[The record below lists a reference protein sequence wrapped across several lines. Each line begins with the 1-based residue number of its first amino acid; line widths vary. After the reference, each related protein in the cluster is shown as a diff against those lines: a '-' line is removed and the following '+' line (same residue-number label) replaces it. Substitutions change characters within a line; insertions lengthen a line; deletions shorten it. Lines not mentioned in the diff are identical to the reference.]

1 VFPPEKDRL
10 IRSGRSYSAAL
21 ALVLLSG
28 AAALAHQIIWV
39 RLMVDALGAGAGTFA
54 RVTGAF
60 FLGLSLGAW
69 FASRFRPAN
78 GWRAAAVAEGAVG
91 LLAGAALVIASL
103 PLLSRVPPWLAG
115 SLEWGLPFALILPPA
130 FGMGVVLPWILGGLP
145 ENGGR
150 ATRLYAV
157 NTAGA
162 VLGIVLVVAFALP
175 ALGLRGASLAAMACN
190 GVVAL
195 GLWMCS
201 GRGHGNVDT
210 LNAGGVEVPREA
222 ALAAF
227 ASGFLILGQEVILQ
241 HQFAQVTINSLFSGA
256 VVLGFVLVVLAVAAA
271 CTPALL
277 RRVRG
282 DLAGWAAGLAAL
294 ACVVQPFLFVSARDG
309 LKYLSY
315 ELSAPAYFREIFL
328 LGVIV
333 VVPVMLFAGMIFP
346 SLLVAGRG
354 NAQATGRLL
363 AWNGLGGLCGAEL
376 TNLFV
381 APAFGLWQGMMVFGV
396 GYLALFALRCAS
408 RVGAVLAIGVVVA
421 LWYGGSLPQ
430 AGLVAGERLAAVQ
443 TGREGVV
450 GVIRKGADDWRI
462 LFNNTYTLG
471 GSKAQYNQE
480 RQAHLP
486 LLLHGGARSVATLG
500 VATGSTL
507 AGAALHSGVEKI
519 DAIELSPLAAR
530 YAREYFSKFNR
541 GVFDDPRVRLVLGD
555 ARPVVERNP
564 GAYDVVIGD
573 LFLPWRT
580 GEGRL
585 FSREHFENVRR
596 SVKPNG
602 LFCQWLPL
610 FQLTRGQYEM
620 ILRTFLVVFPDAFLI
635 RGDFYRDQPIVGLVG
650 GRRLSELNWQK
661 LEADC
666 RALASAGEVA
676 DPLVSHAEGVAMLM
690 LGEPPAPPAGALNTL
705 ANAALEWNAGC
716 NIIGLARPWFTGDS
730 FLDYA
735 ELADGSGLPEPY
747 SAARQAGQKLAR
759 LRQGDAASL
768 LPASVREDPRA
779 DWTQWPGRP
788 KPFSQSTTP

>member
-1 VFPPEKDRL
+1 
-10 IRSGRSYSAAL
+10 
-21 ALVLLSG
+21 
-28 AAALAHQIIWV
+28 
-39 RLMVDALGAGAGTFA
+39 MVDALGAGAGTFA

-69 FASRFRPAN
+69 FASRCRPAN
-78 GWRAAAVAEGAVG
+78 GWRAAAAAEGAVG
-91 LLAGAALVIASL
+91 LLAAGALGTASL
-103 PLLSRVPPWLAG
+103 PLLSGVPPWLASG
-115 SLEWGLPFALILPPA
+115 LEWGLPFALILPPA

-145 ENGGR
+145 ENGSR
-150 ATRLYAV
+150 ATRLYAA

-162 VLGIVLVVAFALP
+162 VLGIVLVVAGALP
-175 ALGLRGASLAAMACN
+175 LLGLRGAAVAAIACN
-190 GVVAL
+190 GLVAA
-195 GLWMCS
+195 GLWMFS
-201 GRGHGNVDT
+201 GRGRTEVET
-210 LNAGGVEVPREA
+210 RRATGGDVPREA
-222 ALAAF
+222 AVAAF
-227 ASGFLILGQEVILQ
+227 ASGFLILGQEVVLQ

-256 VVLGFVLVVLAVAAA
+256 VVLGFVLVVLAVSAA
-271 CTPALL
+271 CAPALL
-277 RRVRG
+277 RWLRG
-282 DLAGWAAGLAAL
+282 DLAGWGAGLAAL
-294 ACVVQPFLFVSARDG
+294 ACAVQPFLFVGARDG

-315 ELSAPAYFREIFL
+315 ELPAAAYFREVVL
-328 LGVIV
+328 LGLVV
-333 VVPVMLFAGMIFP
+333 VVPVMLFAGLIFP

-381 APAFGLWQGMMVFGV
+381 APIFGLWQGMMVFAV
-396 GYLALFALRCAS
+396 GYLALFAWRCAS
-408 RVGAVLAIGVVVA
+408 RAGAVLALVVVVA
-421 LWYGGSLPQ
+421 LWWGGSLPQ
-430 AGLVAGERLAAVQ
+430 AGLVSGERLAAVQ

-471 GSKAQYNQE
+471 GSKAQFNQE

-507 AGAALHSGVEKI
+507 AGAALHPGVEKI

-530 YAREYFSKFNR
+530 YAREYFSRYNR
-541 GVFDDPRVRLVLGD
+541 NVFDDPRVRLVLGD

-596 SVKPNG
+596 SLKPDG

-610 FQLTRGQYEM
+610 FQLTRDQYEM
-620 ILRTFLVVFPDAFLI
+620 ILRTFSEVFPEVFLI

-650 GRRLSELNWQK
+650 GRRLSSLNWEK
-661 LEADC
+661 VEADG
-666 RALASAGEVA
+666 RALASTGQVT
-676 DPLVSHAEGVAMLM
+676 DPLVCHAEGIGLLV
-690 LGEPPAPPAGALNTL
+690 LGEPPPVPSGSLNTL
-705 ANAALEWNAGC
+705 ANAALEWNAGR
-716 NIIGLARPWFTGDS
+716 NIIGLARPWFTGDA
-730 FLDYA
+730 FLAYT
-735 ELADGSGLPEPY
+735 ELADASGLPESY
-747 SAARQAGQKLAR
+747 LAARQAGLKLAR

-768 LPASVREDPRA
+768 LPATVREDAGA

-788 KPFSQSTTP
+788 KPFSQSTKQ